1 MVVAA
6 AIIRLSRALSD
17 VNSYIR
23 KAKKTIRR
31 GKFSQKHNYEFYI
44 HGSVH
49 HYNCSKINTNKMTLM
64 DYPLFHG

>member
-1 MVVAA
+1 M
-6 AIIRLSRALSD
+6 ALK
-17 VNSYIR
+17 VPNKGKRGPTAKR
-23 KAKKTIRR
+23 KCVTITVP
-31 GKFSQKHNYEFYI
+31 QKHKIISRFYI